1 MWGKEEEGGVKKR
14 RQAHAR
20 LPHFRSWALCA
31 CHMQPVGPDSKAGL
45 QGLLRAGP
53 WLWDTTSS
61 WSLSSVVAHILGGG
75 GDRTRKPSQHLP
87 VAVATGL

>member
-53 WLWDTTSS
+53 
-61 WSLSSVVAHILGGG
+61 
-75 GDRTRKPSQHLP
+75 
-87 VAVATGL
+87 